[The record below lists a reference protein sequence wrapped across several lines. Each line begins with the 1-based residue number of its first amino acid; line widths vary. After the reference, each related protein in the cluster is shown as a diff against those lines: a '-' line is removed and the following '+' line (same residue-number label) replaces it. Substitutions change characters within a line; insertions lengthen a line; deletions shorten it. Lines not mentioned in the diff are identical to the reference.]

1 MLLPLRIVSAVV
13 FIISLFFVYSAA
25 EAQTAEMRVGANIH
39 DIEILGFGTNKEKEN
54 SVAINAELVFE
65 EPQFLKWAL
74 SPQPYIGGTYNL
86 EGNTSYGGGGL
97 LWRQGFGN
105 KFYGDFSFG
114 LVIHNGNLE
123 FDRPTTPA
131 ESLVFQEQTRE
142 NIEFGSRILFRQQI
156 ALGYR
161 FNKTY
166 SAEFFIEHLSHGRIL
181 SSRSNEGLDVI
192 GGRVAKRF

>member
-1 MLLPLRIVSAVV
+1 MLLSLRVASAIFLV
-13 FIISLFFVYSAA
+13 FYFSFVNSAA
-25 EAQTAEMRVGANIH
+25 QAQVAEMRVGANIH

-54 SVAINAELVFE
+54 SGGINAEVVFE
-65 EPQFLKWAL
+65 EPHFLKWAL

-97 LWRQGFGN
+97 LWRQGFGS

-131 ESLVFQEQTRE
+131 ESLIFQEQTRE
-142 NIEFGSRILFRQQI
+142 NIEFGSRILFRQQV

-161 FNKTY
+161 FNETY
-166 SAEFFIEHLSHGRIL
+166 STEFFIEHLSHGRIL

-192 GGRVAKRF
+192 GGRIAKRF

>member
-1 MLLPLRIVSAVV
+1 MLLFLRIVSTVV
-13 FIISLFFVYSAA
+13 FILSLSFVNSTAKAQVA
-25 EAQTAEMRVGANIH
+25 ELRVGANIH
-39 DIEILGFGTNKEKEN
+39 DIEILGLGSNKEKEN
-54 SVAINAELVFE
+54 SLAINAEVVFE
-65 EPQFLKWAL
+65 EPEFLKWAL
-74 SPQPYIGGTYNL
+74 SPQPYVGGTYNL

-97 LWRQGFGN
+97 LWRQGFGER
-105 KFYGDFSFG
+105 FYGDFSFG

-131 ESLVFQEQTRE
+131 ESAIFQEQTAQ

-161 FNKTY
+161 FNETY
-166 SAEFFIEHLSHGRIL
+166 STEFFIEHLSHGKIL

-192 GGRVAKRF
+192 GGRIAKRF

>member
-1 MLLPLRIVSAVV
+1 MLLSLRVASAIFLV
-13 FIISLFFVYSAA
+13 FYFSFVNSAA
-25 EAQTAEMRVGANIH
+25 QAQVAEMRVGANIH

-54 SVAINAELVFE
+54 SVAINAELIFE

-123 FDRPTTPA
+123 FDRPITPA
-131 ESLVFQEQTRE
+131 ESLIFQEQTRE
-142 NIEFGSRILFRQQI
+142 NIEFGSRILFRQQV

-161 FNKTY
+161 FNETY
-166 SAEFFIEHLSHGRIL
+166 STEFFIEHLSHGRIL

-192 GGRVAKRF
+192 GGRIAKGF

>member
-1 MLLPLRIVSAVV
+1 MLSSLRVLSAICLV
-13 FIISLFFVYSAA
+13 FYFSSVGSAA
-25 EAQTAEMRVGANIH
+25 QAQVAEMRVGTNIH

-74 SPQPYIGGTYNL
+74 SPQPYIGGSYNL

-131 ESLVFQEQTRE
+131 ESLIFQEQTRE
-142 NIEFGSRILFRQQI
+142 NIEFGSRILFRQQV

-161 FNKTY
+161 FNETY
-166 SAEFFIEHLSHGRIL
+166 STEFFIEHLSHGRIL

-192 GGRVAKRF
+192 GGRIAKRF

>member
-1 MLLPLRIVSAVV
+1 MLLSLRVASAI
-13 FIISLFFVYSAA
+13 FLAFYFSFVNSAA
-25 EAQTAEMRVGANIH
+25 QAQVAEMRVGTNIH

-54 SVAINAELVFE
+54 SGAINAEVVFE

-131 ESLVFQEQTRE
+131 ESLIFQEQTRE
-142 NIEFGSRILFRQQI
+142 NIEFGSRILFRQQV

-161 FNKTY
+161 FNETY
-166 SAEFFIEHLSHGRIL
+166 STEFFIEHLSHGRIL

-192 GGRVAKRF
+192 GGRIAKRF

>member
-1 MLLPLRIVSAVV
+1 MLVCLRFSSAVLL
-13 FIISLFFVYSAA
+13 FTSLLFVTSTANAQVA
-25 EAQTAEMRVGANIH
+25 EVRVGANIH
-39 DIEILGFGTNKEKEN
+39 DIEILGLGSNKEKEN
-54 SVAINAELVFE
+54 SVAINTEIVFE
-65 EPQFLKWAL
+65 EPEFLKWAL

-86 EGNTSYGGGGL
+86 EGNTSYGGTGL
-97 LWRQGFGN
+97 LWRQNFGE

-123 FDRPTTPA
+123 FPRPTTPA
-131 ESLVFQEQTRE
+131 EVAIFQEQTAQ

-161 FNKTY
+161 FNETY
-166 SAEFFIEHLSHGRIL
+166 AAEFFIEHLSHGNIL

-192 GGRVAKRF
+192 GGRFAKRF

>member
-1 MLLPLRIVSAVV
+1 MLFSLRVLSAIFLV
-13 FIISLFFVYSAA
+13 FYFSSVNSAA
-25 EAQTAEMRVGANIH
+25 RAQVAEMRVGANIH

-131 ESLVFQEQTRE
+131 ESFVFQEQTRE

-161 FNKTY
+161 FNETY
-166 SAEFFIEHLSHGRIL
+166 STEFFIEHLSHGRIL

-192 GGRVAKRF
+192 GGRIAKRF